1 MADVTITCSI
11 QKTVFFWKN
20 LNRIEGIIWEEISKV
35 RNSQNN
41 QAVEAN
47 DFLLSLQPKFI
58 FWSLSTKKKKTNYD
72 AKILIQ
78 TSDTYLLE
86 ETLKNIRIR
95 LLALWPN
102 LKIELPDL
110 RYNGW
115 QATHYPP
122 IE

>member
-11 QKTVFFWKN
+11 QKTLFFWKN
-20 LNRIEGIIWEEISKV
+20 LNKIEEVIWEEISKV
-35 RNSQNN
+35 KNAKNK
-41 QAVEAN
+41 QAVEAS
-47 DFLLSLQPKFI
+47 DFLVSLQPKLI
-58 FWSLSTKKKKTNYD
+58 LWSLSTKKKKTNYD

-78 TSDTYLLE
+78 TSDTYLLDE
-86 ETLKNIRIR
+86 ALKNIRVR
-95 LLALWPN
+95 LLAMWPN

-122 IE
+122 NE